1 MMISD
6 WTVVG
11 ERQVYKGHK
20 TIVKKDFR
28 MPNGIVKDFDVIVA
42 KQVATVFALT
52 SDNKVL
58 IARQFR
64 PGPHKVVDE
73 LPGGYFED
81 CEEPLQAAA
90 RELLEETGY
99 SGELTFVGKMI
110 GSAYTTMVRSVFV
123 ARNCKKVAELN
134 LDDTEFIEVVEK
146 SLPEFLEQLRAG
158 ELSDINVA
166 YRCLDFLGIL
176 VIDENKL

>member
-1 MMISD
+1 MISD

-64 PGPHKVVDE
+64 PGSSQ
-73 LPGGYFED
+73 GI
-81 CEEPLQAAA
+81 
-90 RELLEETGY
+90 
-99 SGELTFVGKMI
+99 I
-110 GSAYTTMVRSVFV
+110 GRDRV
-123 ARNCKKVAELN
+123 
-134 LDDTEFIEVVEK
+134 
-146 SLPEFLEQLRAG
+146 
-158 ELSDINVA
+158 
-166 YRCLDFLGIL
+166 
-176 VIDENKL
+176 